1 MSRSGSMND
10 KTTLTKLIEKNDELE
25 NYFRNTII
33 PQIFVDDHLILK
45 KFTPPAMKQ
54 FNLSV
59 ADIGR
64 PIGEV
69 HDNFRF
75 PNLLAN
81 IREVMSSHEILEKE
95 IQTNDLRWY
104 QMNILPYIRLID
116 GTSNGVII
124 TFVEITPRIK
134 DLKEQEKIIADHE
147 ILLDTISHDV
157 RNSLTTLVLA
167 VDHLKNIPPNQQEEF
182 GSILEM
188 VDRSLLKMLG
198 IINELF
204 ESRKK
209 AHSYMAADERLSFGH
224 IMEDVRLS
232 LSEEILQSGAIIKA
246 DIGVTEINFSR
257 RKLRSIL
264 YNLINNSIK
273 YRSPDRAPHI
283 FVSTRSENEY
293 NVITVKDNGLGISA
307 DKHEAVFSK
316 YYRLENGGEGSG
328 IGLYLVREIVNSTG
342 GKITLQSEPGSGG
355 RYSVCILRL
364 NKWLARFRTSFDR

>member
-1 MSRSGSMND
+1 MND
-10 KTTLTKLIEKNDELE
+10 KATLTKLIEKNDELE

-54 FNLSV
+54 FNLSE

-81 IREVMSSHEILEKE
+81 IREVMSNHEILEKE
-95 IQTNDLRWY
+95 IQTTDLRWY
-104 QMNILPYIRLID
+104 QMNILPYIRLTD
-116 GTSNGVII
+116 GRSNGVII

-167 VDHLKNIPPNQQEEF
+167 VDHLKNIPPDQQEEF
-182 GSILEM
+182 GSILGM

-204 ESRKK
+204 ESRRK
-209 AHSYMAADERLSFGH
+209 AHTYLAADERLSFGH

-232 LSEEILQSGAIIKA
+232 LSEEILHSGAIIKT
-246 DIGVTEINFSR
+246 DIAVTEINFSR

-273 YRSPDRAPHI
+273 YRSPDRAPI
-283 FVSTRSENEY
+283 IVVSTRSENEY

-307 DKHEAVFSK
+307 DKQESVFSK

-342 GKITLQSEPGSGG
+342 GKITLQSEPGSGSAF
-355 RYSVCILRL
+355 SVYL
-364 NKWLARFRTSFDR
+364 KAE